1 MFFDIANTALSVL
14 VVGSLISISFLL
26 PERDGYLLDSSDR
39 TKTFLKV
46 TSGLWVIAAIG
57 NLLSTL
63 ANIFESNLSEVLQ
76 ATIIR
81 SFITQVTLGKLLAYQ
96 VVVALLVFLLSSR
109 IKRNGG
115 GFWLMVIAFT
125 GLLAPV
131 FQSHSSSLGSHSLA
145 IGSLLIHVLA
155 LTCWIGSVVAL
166 RLMATEDQALAFP
179 RVSSI
184 ALWSSTAVVLS
195 GVVNA

>member
-1 MFFDIANTALSVL
+1 VFFDIANTALSVL

-26 PERDGYLLDSSDR
+26 PERAGYLLDSSDR

-96 VVVALLVFLLSSR
+96 VVVALLR
-109 IKRNGG
+109 G
-115 GFWLMVIAFT
+115 
-125 GLLAPV
+125 
-131 FQSHSSSLGSHSLA
+131 
-145 IGSLLIHVLA
+145 
-155 LTCWIGSVVAL
+155 
-166 RLMATEDQALAFP
+166 
-179 RVSSI
+179 
-184 ALWSSTAVVLS
+184 
-195 GVVNA
+195 

>member
-39 TKTFLKV
+39 TKTFLRV
-46 TSGLWVIAAIG
+46 ISGLWVIAAIG
-57 NLLSTL
+57 NLVSTL

-96 VVVALLVFLLSSR
+96 IVVALLVFLLSSR

-115 GFWLMVIAFT
+115 GFWLMVIALT

-131 FQSHSSSLGSHSLA
+131 FQSHSSSLEV
-145 IGSLLIHVLA
+145 I
-155 LTCWIGSVVAL
+155 AL
-166 RLMATEDQALAFP
+166 RLVRFLFTFW
-179 RVSSI
+179 R
-184 ALWSSTAVVLS
+184 
-195 GVVNA
+195 